1 MKMGLGGLN
10 ILKQVEGNVCVSVN
24 AVCERL

>member
-1 MKMGLGGLN
+1 MKMGLGGFKY
-10 ILKQVEGNVCVSVN
+10 LKQVEGNVCVSVN